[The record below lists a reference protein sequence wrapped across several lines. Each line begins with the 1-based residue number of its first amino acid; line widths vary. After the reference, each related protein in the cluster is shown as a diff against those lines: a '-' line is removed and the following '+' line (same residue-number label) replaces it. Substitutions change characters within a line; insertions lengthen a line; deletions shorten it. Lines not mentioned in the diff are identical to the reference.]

1 MDPKQYIEKA
11 FNRSLDEMPDF
22 LNGRLLLVQGST
34 NKDIFFVVNENHP
47 ALKYQTAVNLINDV
61 EFYKHGEV
69 TFAVCDILDVAVT
82 KIVIKK
88 KKEEVTFNAEMLK
101 KLIDA
106 TTDLYAKDPQFF
118 VDGFKKLKSETILHS
133 KIIKK
138 YPNKD
143 DRKTIYNAVDFAT
156 DMIMKGKPRLEAI
169 GQSAKYYK
177 LPFKMVESYI
187 QTRISGR
194 KL

>member
-1 MDPKQYIEKA
+1 MDTKQSIEKA
-11 FNRSLDEMPDF
+11 FHRSLDEMPDF
-22 LNGRLLLVQGST
+22 LNGRLLLLQGST
-34 NKDIFFVVNENHP
+34 IKDIFFVVNENHP

-61 EFYKHGEV
+61 EFYKHGEF

-82 KIVIKK
+82 QIVIK

-143 DRKTIYNAVDFAT
+143 DRKIIYNAVDFAT